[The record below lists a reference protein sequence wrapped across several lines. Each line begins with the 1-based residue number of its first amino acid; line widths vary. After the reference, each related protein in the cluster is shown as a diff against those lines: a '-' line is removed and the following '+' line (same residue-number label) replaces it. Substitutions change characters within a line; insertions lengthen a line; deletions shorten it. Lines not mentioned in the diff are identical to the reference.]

1 MEGTFTLKELFQ
13 ILRKRL
19 SLILSI
25 MFIAILLSGVISY
38 FFLTPIYQASTQ
50 LLVNQSKN
58 GQSTYQYNE
67 VQTNLQLI
75 NTYTVIIKSP
85 AILEIVIKDLN
96 LDMSAKELNEKII
109 VQNEKDSQV
118 VNLSVQDPDEK
129 IAAKIANKT
138 AEVFK
143 TEIVK
148 IMSVDNVSIL
158 AKAAAS
164 DNPSPIKPRPIVNI
178 AIALVFGLMAG
189 VGIAFFLE
197 YLDNTVKTEQE
208 IEKLIGAPIL
218 GVIATMDDFQ
228 KKEKNQKHPVKNS
241 RLRGETVGR

>member
-1 MEGTFTLKELFQ
+1 
-13 ILRKRL
+13 
-19 SLILSI
+19 
-25 MFIAILLSGVISY
+25 
-38 FFLTPIYQASTQ
+38 
-50 LLVNQSKN
+50 
-58 GQSTYQYNE
+58 
-67 VQTNLQLI
+67 
-75 NTYTVIIKSP
+75 
-85 AILEIVIKDLN
+85 
-96 LDMSAKELNEKII
+96 
-109 VQNEKDSQV
+109 

-228 KKEKNQKHPVKNS
+228 KKEKNHRHPVKNS